1 MHPTKKFDI
10 LKSMEHEI
18 LLSHL
23 EDLARRT
30 QKTGAAYSRFLTPA
44 EIAAT
49 ERIFQNRQDVTL
61 LLDGGFKGAERQ
73 MAVFLQP
80 DWGSFEREEAMAA
93 LRLTYRKQDALSHR
107 DILGALMAL
116 GIKREL
122 LGDIEAGNPGFLICT
137 AQIAPYLLQ
146 NLDKAGR
153 VGLKLS
159 QIDFNELPARGVE
172 LEEWKDT
179 VASLRLD
186 AMAAAAFRLSRSE
199 AMRAIEAGLVQVNH
213 AEVLSGVKLLKEGDL
228 LSMRGKG
235 RVRLLETGGESRKG
249 RTWVSFGRYV

>member
-1 MHPTKKFDI
+1 
-10 LKSMEHEI
+10 MEQDI

-23 EDLARRT
+23 EDLARRA
-30 QKTGAAYSRFLTPA
+30 QKTGAAFSRFLTPA
-44 EIAAT
+44 ETSAAA
-49 ERIFQNRQDVTL
+49 RAFQGRRDVTF
-61 LLDGGFKGAERQ
+61 LLDGGFAGAERQ

-80 DWGSFEREEAMAA
+80 DWGSFDRDEAMTA

-122 LGDIEAGNPGFLICT
+122 LGDLEAANPGFLICT

-153 VGLKLS
+153 VGLNLTP
-159 QIDFNELPARGVE
+159 IDFDQLPARSTE

-186 AMAAAAFRLSRSE
+186 AIVAAAFRLSRSE
-199 AMRAIEAGLVQVNH
+199 AVRVVEAGLVQVNH
-213 AEVLSGVKLLKEGDL
+213 EEVLNTVKTRKDGDL
-228 LSMRGKG
+228 LSVRGKG

-249 RTWVSFGRYV
+249 RTWVSFGKYL

>member
-1 MHPTKKFDI
+1 MHPAEKFAI

-23 EDLARRT
+23 DDLARRT

-44 EIAAT
+44 EAAAAAQT
-49 ERIFQNRQDVTL
+49 FQNRRDVTL
-61 LLDGGFKGAERQ
+61 LLDGGFEGAERQ

-80 DWGSFEREEAMAA
+80 DWGSFEREEAMTA

-153 VGLKLS
+153 VGLKLT
-159 QIDFNELPARGVE
+159 QIGFDELPARGIE

-186 AMAAAAFRLSRSE
+186 AVAAAAFRLSRSE
-199 AMRAIEAGLVQVNH
+199 AVRAVETGLVQLNH
-213 AEVLSGVKLLKEGDL
+213 EEVLSGVKAVRKGDL

-235 RVRLLETGGESRKG
+235 RVHVVEAGGESRKG
-249 RTWVSFGRYV
+249 RIWVTFGKYV